1 MGMCKKACV
10 VRVTGDVNQVVHTGV
25 TSATAAISVLP
36 GRSFSTMAGLSLDD
50 YIPATMPPEEE
61 GRKEPERRAAPAMA
75 AASGLFAAAA
85 AAVDRGIDLDESELE
100 GKGGDAAVKRREKK
114 KRNSSVLLAA
124 RAASARVEDMG
135 VAAYS
140 RELQGKASNDK
151 EFPFSY

>member
-1 MGMCKKACV
+1 V
-10 VRVTGDVNQVVHTGV
+10 VRVTGEVNQVVHTGV

-50 YIPATMPPEEE
+50 YIPATVPTEEE

-85 AAVDRGIDLDESELE
+85 AAVDRGIDLDESAE
-100 GKGGDAAVKRREKK
+100 GEGDAAVKTKRRVKK

-140 RELQGKASNDK
+140 RELQGKASNE

>member
-1 MGMCKKACV
+1 MHRKTIGEKGVVNAVGEWMRKKG
-10 VRVTGDVNQVVHTGV
+10 VR
-25 TSATAAISVLP
+25 IL
-36 GRSFSTMAGLSLDD
+36 
-50 YIPATMPPEEE
+50 EEQ
-61 GRKEPERRAAPAMA
+61 GRKEPERAAPAMA

-85 AAVDRGIDLDESELE
+85 AAVDRGIDLDESAE
-100 GKGGDAAVKRREKK
+100 GKGDAAVKTREKK

-140 RELQGKASNDK
+140 RELQGKASNK